1 MKTTLLLLLGLAA
14 CAPNLL
20 DGGNDYRGLVRW
32 NLLCHKDGSVI
43 LAQKANSSGGFTE
56 PSETPAPCTEAEA
69 VSLQDIIDEK
79 NRPRDYRWLGRNDG

>member
-1 MKTTLLLLLGLAA
+1 MKITLLLLLGLAA

-20 DGGNDYRGLVRW
+20 DDNDYRGLLRFD
-32 NLLCHKDGSVI
+32 LLCHKDGSVI
-43 LAQKANSSGGFTE
+43 LAQRANSSGGFTE

-69 VSLQDIIDEK
+69 VSLQDIIAEK